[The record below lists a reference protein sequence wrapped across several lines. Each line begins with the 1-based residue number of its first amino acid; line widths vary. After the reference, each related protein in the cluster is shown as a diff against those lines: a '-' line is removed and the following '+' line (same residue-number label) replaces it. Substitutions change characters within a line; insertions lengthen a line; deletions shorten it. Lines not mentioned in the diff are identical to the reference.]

1 MADQYRAAIVG
12 CGGISS
18 RHARGFKQLPGCELV
33 AGADVRPENAAKLAA
48 EFGIPRTYTDY
59 RELLA
64 EEHPDLLAIC
74 TWPGTH
80 AEITIAAAEAGAKGI
95 LCEKPACLSLAEADA
110 MLAACDRAGCPL
122 AIAHQHRFGIKCL
135 FQSAQ
140 TGLCMDAL
148 RRNDTRISRVG
159 AFDLDTY
166 RTGTHAID
174 TARYLLGDPPA
185 LWVMGQVER
194 RTDRYERG
202 HPIEDRCMG
211 LIGFEQG
218 TPLLVE
224 TDMPEEGP
232 GGRFVYGTTGTLRF
246 GDRTLE
252 LLSAERPGGQS
263 VGLDA
268 DTDQHHELLAWV
280 EGGAESRQSAR
291 IARATTEIMMAI
303 YESARTRGLISLP
316 LPSGRSP
323 LHLMIEEGALP
334 VEVPGKY
341 DIRV

>member
-33 AGADVRPENAAKLAA
+33 AGAHVRPDNAAKLAA

-110 MLAACDRAGCPL
+110 MLAACDRAGCRL
-122 AIAHQHRFGIKCL
+122 AIAHQHRFDRQNTTARRLIAEGAIGVPVLLRC
-135 FQSAQ
+135 A
-140 TGLCMDAL
+140 TEGGLL
-148 RRNDTRISRVG
+148 NN
-159 AFDLDTY
+159 
-166 RTGTHAID
+166 GTHAID

-202 HPIEDRCMG
+202 HPIEDRCTG
-211 LIGFEQG
+211 LISFEQG
-218 TPLLVE
+218 TRLLVE

-280 EGGAESRQSAR
+280 EGGHESRQSAR